1 MLGKAI
7 KKKIAYCLC
16 GIMIFAAGC
25 GSEIP
30 EAPKLNKPVAVNES
44 YRPVEKGDV
53 GDIKIYSGVIVPTD
67 YCHFYTTSIKIAE
80 INVSVGDYV
89 EAGAVLAEADIEATT
104 QAIASIN
111 SQKSLNAKVW
121 EIKCKIYEQN
131 KKELEYKLKGAQE
144 LRDTDMESQLETSIA
159 VLNENHSFDEIFYNH
174 QQSALD
180 KQLSEYAKIQGN
192 GSLVA
197 SHSGYVTYIKDL
209 ADSDMVNGCENIV
222 VISDYND
229 CYIEVLDTDK
239 SKKLEKNYPV
249 IYTEIGGQKYN
260 LKEYEYLPEEL
271 HLAQSRT
278 LSPTLRLKYESEG
291 KELVP
296 GTNLP
301 VFFQKTITEDVLVV
315 GNDSLYQDEK
325 GDFVYVKNG
334 EGKEIRYVELGDVDT
349 FYSEVVSGLSEGE
362 MVYYS
367 SDSVLPENYQE
378 YVVDY
383 SDFKLTDKS
392 DFYTI
397 KDTTTKKF
405 YSEYEGQIESVAVTQ
420 GQEVNVGELICV
432 IRTNEGSAT
441 LTEMYNNIINFKA
454 AHVANVKAFDESIT
468 AKEDE
473 IEAAYIARQAANNQ
487 AESAPDATTG
497 DQSTPA
503 TPTDAVPTATS
514 TDAQMPITSEDEVT
528 QATSTDANLEATPG
542 DAQEPPS
549 PYLYEELNCQLEVI
563 KLNKQLEEV
572 NYLHQL
578 TVMETEYNKVSCN
591 NDGNGAINI
600 YAKTSGKVSNL
611 NLKVGKNV
619 KQGDRLFN
627 IETPA
632 DSMVE
637 LRVKETLQINQ
648 QVEFVKGDSSYKG
661 TVVGVNGNDN
671 SFYFTEIDNKV
682 YISTNS
688 GQQARYFVKMD
699 NQGFYD
705 LKNDYVAKY
714 AKSEIK
720 EAIVIPGHMVYQ
732 ETKVKS
738 GVGNVTYN
746 YVWKQVN
753 GELVKQYVQSIG
765 PVGGKDNVCILSGVN
780 QGDILA
786 QEFIEVE

>member
-7 KKKIAYCLC
+7 KKKITYLLC
-16 GIMIFAAGC
+16 GLMIFATGC
-25 GSEIP
+25 GSDIP
-30 EAPKLNKPVAVNES
+30 EAPALNKPVAVNES
-44 YRPVEKGDV
+44 YRPVEKGAV
-53 GDIKIYSGVIVPTD
+53 GDIKIYSGAIVPTD
-67 YCHFYTTSIKIAE
+67 YCHFYTSSIKVAQIK
-80 INVSVGDYV
+80 VSIGDYV
-89 EAGAVLAEADIEATT
+89 EAGTVLAEADTEATS
-104 QAIASIN
+104 QSIATIN

-121 EIKCKIYEQN
+121 EINCKIYEQS

-144 LRDTDMESQLETSIA
+144 LSDTDMEGQLETQIA

-180 KQLSEYAKIQGN
+180 KQLAEYAKIQGN
-192 GSLVA
+192 SALVA

-222 VISDYND
+222 VVSDYED
-229 CYIEVLDTDK
+229 CYIEVFSTESSNQQGNGQPVSK
-239 SKKLEKNYPV
+239 SEKLEKIYPI

-271 HLAQSRT
+271 HLAQSRS
-278 LSPTLRLKYESEG
+278 LSPALRLKYESEG
-291 KELVP
+291 KELTP

-334 EGKEIRYVELGDVDT
+334 EGKEIRYVELGDADT
-349 FYSEVVSGLSEGE
+349 FYTEVVSGLSEGE
-362 MVYYS
+362 MVYYT
-367 SDSVLPENYQE
+367 SDSVLPESYQE
-378 YVVDY
+378 YVVEY
-383 SDFKLTDKS
+383 SDYKLTDKS

-397 KDTTTKKF
+397 KNTSTKKF

-420 GQEVNVGELICV
+420 GQEVSVGDTICV

-441 LTEMYNNIINFKA
+441 LTQMYNNIINFKA
-454 AHVANVKAFDESIT
+454 AHVENVKAYDDSIA

-473 IEAAYIARQAANNQ
+473 IEAAYIARQATNSQTA
-487 AESAPDATTG
+487 
-497 DQSTPA
+497 PA
-503 TPTDAVPTATS
+503 TPTDAVPTATLS
-514 TDAQMPITSEDEVT
+514 DAVVDMTP
-528 QATSTDANLEATPG
+528 EATPG
-542 DAQEPPS
+542 DAEEVPS

-578 TVMETEYNKVSCN
+578 TQMESEYNKVSCN
-591 NDGNGAINI
+591 NDGTGAINI
-600 YAKTSGKVSNL
+600 YAKNSGKVSNL
-611 NLKVGKNV
+611 NLKVGKNIN
-619 KQGDRLFN
+619 QGDRLFN
-627 IETPA
+627 IDIPA
-632 DSMVE
+632 DSMAEIRVE
-637 LRVKETLQINQ
+637 GSLQINQ
-648 QVEFVKGDSSYKG
+648 QIEFVKGDSTYKG

-699 NQGFYD
+699 NKGFYD

-714 AKSEIK
+714 STQEVK
-720 EAIVIPGHMVYQ
+720 ETVVLPGHMVYM

-738 GVGNVTYN
+738 GVGNVNYT
-746 YVWKQVN
+746 YVWKLID
-753 GELVKQYVQSIG
+753 GELVKQYVQCIG
-765 PVGGKDNVCILSGVN
+765 GPAGSNKEVCILSGVN

-786 QEFIEVE
+786 QEYYEEEE

>member
-7 KKKIAYCLC
+7 KKKITYLLC
-16 GIMIFAAGC
+16 GLMIFATGC
-25 GSEIP
+25 GSSVP
-30 EAPKLNKPVAVNES
+30 EAPELNKPVAVNES

-53 GDIKIYSGVIVPTD
+53 GDIKIYSGAIVPTD

-80 INVSVGDYV
+80 VKVTVGDYV
-89 EAGAVLAEADIEATT
+89 EAGTVLAEADIEATA
-104 QAIASIN
+104 QAVTSIN

-121 EIKCKIYEQN
+121 EINCKIYEQN
-131 KKELEYKLKGAQE
+131 KKELDYKLKGAKE
-144 LRDTDMESQLETSIA
+144 LNDADMVSQLETNIA

-174 QQSALD
+174 QQNALD
-180 KQLSEYAKIQGN
+180 KQLAEYAKIQGN
-192 GSLVA
+192 SSLVA

-222 VISDYND
+222 IISDYND
-229 CYIEVLDTDK
+229 CYIEVLGIDK
-239 SKKLEKNYPV
+239 SEKLEKNYPV
-249 IYTEIGGQKYN
+249 IYTEVGGEKYN

-271 HLAQSRT
+271 HLAQSRS
-278 LSPTLRLKYESEG
+278 LSPTLRLKYESDG

-334 EGKEIRYVELGDVDT
+334 EGKEIRYVELGDKDT
-349 FYSEVVSGLSEGE
+349 FYAEVVSGLSEGE
-362 MVYYS
+362 MVYYT
-367 SDSVLPENYQE
+367 SDSVLPESYQE
-378 YVVDY
+378 YVVEY

-405 YSEYEGQIESVAVTQ
+405 YSEYEGQIEAVYVNQ
-420 GQEVNVGELICV
+420 GQEVSVGEPICV
-432 IRTNEGSAT
+432 IRTNEGSAA
-441 LTEMYNNIINFKA
+441 LTQMYNNIINFKA
-454 AHVANVKAFDESIT
+454 AHEENVKAFDDSIA

-487 AESAPDATTG
+487 AAAAPEDNPGG
-497 DQSTPA
+497 DVAPA
-503 TPTDAVPTATS
+503 TPTDAVSHSTP
-514 TDAQMPITSEDEVT
+514 TDAVP
-528 QATSTDANLEATPG
+528 DAIPEATPG
-542 DAQEPPS
+542 DAVEVPS

-563 KLNKQLEEV
+563 KLNKELEQV

-578 TVMETEYNKVSCN
+578 TAMESEYNKVSCN

-600 YAKTSGKVSNL
+600 YAKTSGKVSNP
-611 NLKVGKNV
+611 NLKMGKNI

-627 IETPA
+627 VEIPA
-632 DSMVE
+632 DSIVE
-637 LRVKETLQINQ
+637 LRSEDALQINQ
-648 QVEFVKGDSSYKG
+648 QVEFVKGDSTYKG
-661 TVVGVNGNDN
+661 TVVGVNGNDK
-671 SFYFTEIDNKV
+671 SLYFTEIDNTV

-688 GQQARYFVKMD
+688 GQSARYFVKMD
-699 NQGFYD
+699 NKGFYD
-705 LKNDYVAKY
+705 LKNDYMAKY

-746 YVWKQVN
+746 YVWKLVD
-753 GELVKQYVQSIG
+753 GELVKQYVQCTGS
-765 PVGGKDNVCILSGVN
+765 VGSKDDVCILSGVN

-786 QEFIEVE
+786 QEFWEVE

>member
-1 MLGKAI
+1 MLGKSI
-7 KKKIAYCLC
+7 KKKITYFLC
-16 GIMIFAAGC
+16 GLMIFATGC
-25 GSEIP
+25 GSDVP

-53 GDIKIYSGVIVPTD
+53 GDIKIYSGAIVPTD
-67 YCHFYTTSIKIAE
+67 YCHFYTTSIKISE
-80 INVSVGDYV
+80 VKVSVGDYV
-89 EAGAVLAEADIEATT
+89 EAGTVLAEADIEATS
-104 QAIASIN
+104 QAVASIN

-121 EIKCKIYEQN
+121 EINCKIYEQN

-144 LRDTDMESQLETSIA
+144 LSSTDMVSELETSIA

-174 QQSALD
+174 QQNALD
-180 KQLSEYAKIQGN
+180 KQLAEYAKIQGN
-192 GSLVA
+192 SSLVA

-222 VISDYND
+222 IISDYED
-229 CYIEVLDTDK
+229 CYIEVLGIDK
-239 SKKLEKNYPV
+239 SEKLERNYPV
-249 IYTEIGGQKYN
+249 IYTEIGGEKYS

-271 HLAQSRT
+271 HLAQSRS
-278 LSPTLRLKYESEG
+278 LSPTLRLKYESDG

-349 FYSEVVSGLSEGE
+349 FYSEVVSGLTEGE
-362 MVYYS
+362 MVYYT
-367 SDSVLPENYQE
+367 SDSVLPESYQE
-378 YVVDY
+378 YVVEY

-405 YSEYEGQIESVAVTQ
+405 YSEYEGQIESVVVTQ
-420 GQEVNVGELICV
+420 GQEVSVGEHICV
-432 IRTNEGSAT
+432 IRTNEGSAA
-441 LTEMYNNIINFKA
+441 LTQMYNNIINFKA
-454 AHVANVKAFDESIT
+454 AHVINVKAFDDSIA

-487 AESAPDATTG
+487 EATPEENLGGDVAPDGITG
-497 DQSTPA
+497 NQMTP
-503 TPTDAVPTATS
+503 ATS
-514 TDAQMPITSEDEVT
+514 TDAEIQSTQSENMAQGT
-528 QATSTDANLEATPG
+528 PTDAIPEATPG
-542 DAQEPPS
+542 DAEEIPS

-578 TVMETEYNKVSCN
+578 TVMESEYNKVSCN

-600 YAKTSGKVSNL
+600 YAKTSGKVSNP
-611 NLKVGKNV
+611 NLKVGKNI

-627 IETPA
+627 IEIPA
-632 DSMVE
+632 DRVVE

-746 YVWKQVN
+746 YVWKQVD
-753 GELVKQYVQSIG
+753 GELVKQYVQCIG
-765 PVGGKDNVCILSGVN
+765 PVGGKENVCILSGVN

>member
-7 KKKIAYCLC
+7 KKKITYILC
-16 GIMIFAAGC
+16 GLMIFATGC
-25 GSEIP
+25 GSDIP

-53 GDIKIYSGVIVPTD
+53 GDIKIYSGAIVPTD
-67 YCHFYTTSIKIAE
+67 YCHFYTTSIKIAQV
-80 INVSVGDYV
+80 NVSIGDYV
-89 EAGAVLAEADIEATT
+89 EAGTVLAEADVEATSESV
-104 QAIASIN
+104 AAIN

-121 EIKCKIYEQN
+121 EINCKIYEQN
-131 KKELEYKLKGAQE
+131 KKELEYKLKGAKE
-144 LRDTDMESQLETSIA
+144 LGNTDMVSQLETSIA
-159 VLNENHSFDEIFYNH
+159 VLNENHSFDELFYNH

-180 KQLSEYAKIQGN
+180 KELAEYAKVQGN
-192 GSLVA
+192 SALVA

-222 VISDYND
+222 VVSDYDD
-229 CYIEVLDTDK
+229 CYIEVLGIDK
-239 SKKLEKNYPV
+239 SEKLEKFYPV
-249 IYTEIGGQKYN
+249 IYTVVGGQKYN

-278 LSPTLRLKYESEG
+278 LSPALRLKYKSEG
-291 KELVP
+291 KELTP

-334 EGKEIRYVELGDVDT
+334 EGKEIRYVELGDADT
-349 FYSEVVSGLSEGE
+349 FYTEVVSGLSEGE
-362 MVYYS
+362 MVYYT
-367 SDSVLPENYQE
+367 SDSVLPEEYQE
-378 YVVDY
+378 YVVEY
-383 SDFKLTDKS
+383 NDFKLKDKS

-397 KDTTTKKF
+397 KNTSTKKF
-405 YSEYEGQIESVAVTQ
+405 YSDYEGQIESVSVTQ
-420 GQEVNVGELICV
+420 GQEVSVGDTICV

-441 LTEMYNNIINFKA
+441 LTQMYNNIINFKA
-454 AHVANVKAFDESIT
+454 SHVENVKAFDDSIA

-487 AESAPDATTG
+487 APSEEVGTIVPEAT
-497 DQSTPA
+497 S
-503 TPTDAVPTATS
+503 TDAMPTATS
-514 TDAQMPITSEDEVT
+514 TDVVPD
-528 QATSTDANLEATPG
+528 ATPEQLPEATPG
-542 DAQEPPS
+542 DAVEVPS
-549 PYLYEELNCQLEVI
+549 PYLYEELNCQLEVL
-563 KLNKQLEEV
+563 KLNKELEQV

-578 TVMETEYNKVSCN
+578 ATMESQYNKVSCN
-591 NDGNGAINI
+591 NDGTGAMII

-611 NLKVGKNV
+611 NLKVGKNI

-627 IETPA
+627 IEIPA
-632 DSMVE
+632 DSLVE
-637 LRVKETLQINQ
+637 IRVKEALQINQ
-648 QVEFVKGDSSYKG
+648 QVEFVKGDSAYKG

-688 GQQARYFVKMD
+688 GQAARYFVKMD
-699 NQGFYD
+699 NKGFYD

-714 AKSEIK
+714 SKLEIQD
-720 EAIVIPGHMVYQ
+720 AVVLPGHMVYQ

-738 GVGNVTYN
+738 GVGNVTYT
-746 YVWKQVN
+746 YVWKLID
-753 GELVKQYVQSIG
+753 GELVKQYVQC
-765 PVGGKDNVCILSGVN
+765 VGGPAGSNEDVCILSGVN

-786 QEFIEVE
+786 QEFIKVE